1 MNRLL
6 QSRAA
11 RSGGVDGSPWLQD
24 EFLECYVH
32 WRAACIAVRV
42 SYDHWKDAEPDV
54 ERFAYA
60 AHVAAL
66 DREERAADVYRECAH
81 RIAPRG

>member
-11 RSGGVDGSPWLQD
+11 RSGAVDGSPWLQD
-24 EFLECYVH
+24 E
-32 WRAACIAVRV
+32 
-42 SYDHWKDAEPDV
+42 
-54 ERFAYA
+54 YA

-66 DREERAADVYRECAH
+66 DREERAAGVYRECAH